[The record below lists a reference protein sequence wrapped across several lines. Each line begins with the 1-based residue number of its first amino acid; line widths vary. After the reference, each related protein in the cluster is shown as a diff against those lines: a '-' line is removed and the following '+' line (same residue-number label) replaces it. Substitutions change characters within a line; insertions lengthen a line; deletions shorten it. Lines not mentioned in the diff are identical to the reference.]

1 MQDLISEDND
11 ISGRVFQAGVKGSL
25 GKCNALAVIIYSWW
39 TNTIKG
45 ENMDNNQPNYENK
58 NEFGQNPYPQGVG
71 QQVNYQQNSGQQMN
85 YQQNNGQQMNYQ
97 QNSGQQ
103 MNYQQNSGQQANYQ
117 QNSTQQANY
126 DQNNYWHNNWQADHG
141 RNDHQQ
147 TAYEQAVN
155 KNNNADK
162 VNYSGGYVQPGTNDG
177 SYGISIAGMILGIVS
192 IVFSCTSCISFVLGV
207 VGVVL
212 SAVALSANSKG
223 KEMAIAGVVC
233 SIIGIFASIVW
244 GILFILD

>member
-1 MQDLISEDND
+1 MQDLISGDND
-11 ISGRVFQAGVKGSL
+11 ISGRVFKTGVKGSL
-25 GKCNALAVIIYSWW
+25 GKCNTLAVIIYSWW

-71 QQVNYQQNSGQQMN
+71 QQV
-85 YQQNNGQQMNYQ
+85 
-97 QNSGQQ
+97 
-103 MNYQQNSGQQANYQ
+103 NYQ

-162 VNYSGGYVQPGTNDG
+162 VNYSGRYVQPGTNDG
-177 SYGISIAGMILGIVS
+177 SYGMSIAGMILGIVS

-223 KEMAIAGVVC
+223 KEMAIAGVIC

>member
-25 GKCNALAVIIYSWW
+25 GKCNTLAVIIYSWW

-71 QQVNYQQNSGQQMN
+71 QQVNYQQNSR
-85 YQQNNGQQMNYQ
+85 
-97 QNSGQQ
+97 
-103 MNYQQNSGQQANYQ
+103 
-117 QNSTQQANY
+117 QQANY
-126 DQNNYWHNNWQADHG
+126 DQNNYWHDNWQADHG

-177 SYGISIAGMILGIVS
+177 SYGMSIAGMILGIVS

>member
-11 ISGRVFQAGVKGSL
+11 ISGMVFQAGVKGSL
-25 GKCNALAVIIYSWW
+25 GKCNTLAVIIYSWW

-85 YQQNNGQQMNYQ
+85 YQQN
-97 QNSGQQ
+97 
-103 MNYQQNSGQQANYQ
+103 SGQQANYQ

-126 DQNNYWHNNWQADHG
+126 DQNNYWHDNWQADHG
-141 RNDHQQ
+141 SNYHQP

-177 SYGISIAGMILGIVS
+177 SYGMSIAGMILGIVS

>member
-11 ISGRVFQAGVKGSL
+11 ISGMVFQAGVKGSL
-25 GKCNALAVIIYSWW
+25 GKCNTLAVIIYSWW

-85 YQQNNGQQMNYQ
+85 YQQNNGQQ
-97 QNSGQQ
+97 
-103 MNYQQNSGQQANYQ
+103 ANYQ

-126 DQNNYWHNNWQADHG
+126 DQNNYWHDNWQADHG

-177 SYGISIAGMILGIVS
+177 SYGMSIAGMILGIVS

>member
-11 ISGRVFQAGVKGSL
+11 ISGMVFQAGVKGSL
-25 GKCNALAVIIYSWW
+25 GKCNTLAVIIYSWW

-85 YQQNNGQQMNYQ
+85 YQQ
-97 QNSGQQ
+97 
-103 MNYQQNSGQQANYQ
+103 
-117 QNSTQQANY
+117 
-126 DQNNYWHNNWQADHG
+126 
-141 RNDHQQ
+141 

-177 SYGISIAGMILGIVS
+177 SYGMSIAGMILGIVS

-223 KEMAIAGVVC
+223 KEMAIAGVIC

-244 GILFILD
+244 GILFIID

>member
-1 MQDLISEDND
+1 MRDLISEDND
-11 ISGRVFQAGVKGSL
+11 ISGVVFKTGVKGSL
-25 GKCNALAVIIYSWW
+25 GKCNTLAVIIYSWW

-45 ENMDNNQPNYENK
+45 ENMDNNQPNYESK

-71 QQVNYQQNSGQQMN
+71 QQVNYRQNSGQQMN
-85 YQQNNGQQMNYQ
+85 Y
-97 QNSGQQ
+97 
-103 MNYQQNSGQQANYQ
+103 
-117 QNSTQQANY
+117 
-126 DQNNYWHNNWQADHG
+126 
-141 RNDHQQ
+141 QQ

-177 SYGISIAGMILGIVS
+177 SYGMSIAGMILGIVS
-192 IVFSCTSCISFVLGV
+192 IVFSCASCISFVLGV

-223 KEMAIAGVVC
+223 KEMAIAGVIC

>member
-11 ISGRVFQAGVKGSL
+11 ISGRVFKTGVKGSL
-25 GKCNALAVIIYSWW
+25 GKCNTLAVIIYSWW

-71 QQVNYQQNSGQQMN
+71 QQVNYQQNSRQQMN

-97 QNSGQQ
+97 QP
-103 MNYQQNSGQQANYQ
+103 
-117 QNSTQQANY
+117 
-126 DQNNYWHNNWQADHG
+126 
-141 RNDHQQ
+141 

-177 SYGISIAGMILGIVS
+177 SYGMSIAGMILGIVS

-223 KEMAIAGVVC
+223 KEMAIAGVIC

>member
-25 GKCNALAVIIYSWW
+25 GKCNTLAVIIYSWW

-71 QQVNYQQNSGQQMN
+71 QQV
-85 YQQNNGQQMNYQ
+85 NYQ

-177 SYGISIAGMILGIVS
+177 SYGMSIAGMILGIVS

>member
-11 ISGRVFQAGVKGSL
+11 ISGRVFKTGVKGRL
-25 GKCNALAVIIYSWW
+25 GKCNTLAVIIYSWW

-85 YQQNNGQQMNYQ
+85 YQQN
-97 QNSGQQ
+97 
-103 MNYQQNSGQQANYQ
+103 
-117 QNSTQQANY
+117 STQQANY
-126 DQNNYWHNNWQADHG
+126 DQNNYGHNNWQADHG

-177 SYGISIAGMILGIVS
+177 SYGMSIAGMILGIVS
-192 IVFSCTSCISFVLGV
+192 IVFSCASCISFVLGV

-223 KEMAIAGVVC
+223 KEMAIAGVIC

>member
-11 ISGRVFQAGVKGSL
+11 ISGMVFKDGVKGSL
-25 GKCNALAVIIYSWW
+25 GKCNTLAVIIYSWW

-45 ENMDNNQPNYENK
+45 ENMDNNQPNYESK

-85 YQQNNGQQMNYQ
+85 YQQNN
-97 QNSGQQ
+97 
-103 MNYQQNSGQQANYQ
+103 A
-117 QNSTQQANY
+117 QQANY
-126 DQNNYWHNNWQADHG
+126 DQNNYRNNNWQADHG

-177 SYGISIAGMILGIVS
+177 TYGMSIAGMILGIVS
-192 IVFSCTSCISFVLGV
+192 IVFSCTSCISFILGV

-223 KEMAIAGVVC
+223 KEMAIAGVIC

-244 GILFILD
+244 GILIILD

>member
-11 ISGRVFQAGVKGSL
+11 ISGMVFKAGVKGSL
-25 GKCNALAVIIYSWW
+25 GKCNTLAVIIYSWW

-45 ENMDNNQPNYENK
+45 ENMDNNQPNYETK

-71 QQVNYQQNSGQQMN
+71 QQNSGQQMN
-85 YQQNNGQQMNYQ
+85 YQQNNA
-97 QNSGQQ
+97 
-103 MNYQQNSGQQANYQ
+103 QQANY
-117 QNSTQQANY
+117 N
-126 DQNNYWHNNWQADHG
+126 QNNYRNNNWQADHG

-155 KNNNADK
+155 KNNNDGK

-177 SYGISIAGMILGIVS
+177 TYGMSIAGMILGIVS

-212 SAVALSANSKG
+212 SAVALSANGKG
-223 KEMAIAGVVC
+223 KEMAIAGVIC

-244 GILFILD
+244 GILIILD

>member
-1 MQDLISEDND
+1 M
-11 ISGRVFQAGVKGSL
+11 K
-25 GKCNALAVIIYSWW
+25 
-39 TNTIKG
+39 IKM
-45 ENMDNNQPNYENK
+45 NLDK
-58 NEFGQNPYPQGVG
+58 TRIRRGVG

-162 VNYSGGYVQPGTNDG
+162 VNYSGDMSSPNKRWIIRNVDRRNDTWNSINSVFMHIMYKLCFRSCGCCLKRCCFISKQQRQGNGDSRG
-177 SYGISIAGMILGIVS
+177 SM
-192 IVFSCTSCISFVLGV
+192 
-207 VGVVL
+207 
-212 SAVALSANSKG
+212 
-223 KEMAIAGVVC
+223 
-233 SIIGIFASIVW
+233 
-244 GILFILD
+244 

>member
-11 ISGRVFQAGVKGSL
+11 ISGMVFQAGVKGSL
-25 GKCNALAVIIYSWW
+25 GKCNTLAVIIYSWW

-71 QQVNYQQNSGQQMN
+71 QQVNYQQNSRQQMN

-103 MNYQQNSGQQANYQ
+103 MNY
-117 QNSTQQANY
+117 
-126 DQNNYWHNNWQADHG
+126 
-141 RNDHQQ
+141 HQP

-177 SYGISIAGMILGIVS
+177 SYGMSIAGMILGIVS

>member
-1 MQDLISEDND
+1 MQDLISGDND
-11 ISGRVFQAGVKGSL
+11 ISGRVFKSGVKRSL
-25 GKCNALAVIIYSWW
+25 RKCNTLAVIIYSWW

-58 NEFGQNPYPQGVG
+58 NEFGQNPYPQGAG

-85 YQQNNGQQMNYQ
+85 YQQN
-97 QNSGQQ
+97 SGQQ
-103 MNYQQNSGQQANYQ
+103 MNYQQNR
-117 QNSTQQANY
+117 TQQANY
-126 DQNNYWHNNWQADHG
+126 DQNNYWHNNWKADYG

-177 SYGISIAGMILGIVS
+177 SYGMSIAGMILGIVS
-192 IVFSCTSCISFVLGV
+192 IVFSCASCISFVLGV

-223 KEMAIAGVVC
+223 KEMAIAGVIC

>member
-11 ISGRVFQAGVKGSL
+11 ISDMVFQAGVKGSL
-25 GKCNALAVIIYSWW
+25 GKCNTLAVIIYSWW

-103 MNYQQNSGQQANYQ
+103 MNYQQP
-117 QNSTQQANY
+117 
-126 DQNNYWHNNWQADHG
+126 
-141 RNDHQQ
+141 

-177 SYGISIAGMILGIVS
+177 SYGMSIAGMILGIVS

>member
-1 MQDLISEDND
+1 MRDLISEDND
-11 ISGRVFQAGVKGSL
+11 ISGVVFKTGVKGSL
-25 GKCNALAVIIYSWW
+25 GKCNTLAVIIYSWW

-45 ENMDNNQPNYENK
+45 ENMDNNQPNYESK

-85 YQQNNGQQMNYQ
+85 Y
-97 QNSGQQ
+97 
-103 MNYQQNSGQQANYQ
+103 
-117 QNSTQQANY
+117 
-126 DQNNYWHNNWQADHG
+126 
-141 RNDHQQ
+141 QQ

-177 SYGISIAGMILGIVS
+177 TYGMSIAGMILGIVS

-212 SAVALSANSKG
+212 SAVALSANGKG
-223 KEMAIAGVVC
+223 KEMAIAGVIC

-244 GILFILD
+244 GILIILD

>member
-11 ISGRVFQAGVKGSL
+11 ISGMVFQAGVKGSL
-25 GKCNALAVIIYSWW
+25 GKCNTLAVIIYSWW

-97 QNSGQQ
+97 Q
-103 MNYQQNSGQQANYQ
+103 
-117 QNSTQQANY
+117 
-126 DQNNYWHNNWQADHG
+126 
-141 RNDHQQ
+141 Q
-147 TAYEQAVN
+147 TVYEQAVN

-177 SYGISIAGMILGIVS
+177 SYGMSIAGMILGIVS

-223 KEMAIAGVVC
+223 KEMAIAGVIC

>member
-1 MQDLISEDND
+1 MQDLISGDND
-11 ISGRVFQAGVKGSL
+11 ISGMVFQTGVKGSL
-25 GKCNALAVIIYSWW
+25 GKCNTLAVIIYSWW

-71 QQVNYQQNSGQQMN
+71 QQGNYQQNSGQQMN

-97 QNSGQQ
+97 QP
-103 MNYQQNSGQQANYQ
+103 
-117 QNSTQQANY
+117 
-126 DQNNYWHNNWQADHG
+126 
-141 RNDHQQ
+141 

-155 KNNNADK
+155 KNKNADK

-177 SYGISIAGMILGIVS
+177 SYGMSIAGMILGIVS

-223 KEMAIAGVVC
+223 KEMAIAGVIC

>member
-1 MQDLISEDND
+1 MQDLISGDND
-11 ISGRVFQAGVKGSL
+11 ILGRVFKTGVKGSL
-25 GKCNALAVIIYSWW
+25 GKCNTLAVIIYSWW

-85 YQQNNGQQMNYQ
+85 YQQ
-97 QNSGQQ
+97 
-103 MNYQQNSGQQANYQ
+103 
-117 QNSTQQANY
+117 
-126 DQNNYWHNNWQADHG
+126 
-141 RNDHQQ
+141 

-177 SYGISIAGMILGIVS
+177 TYGMSIAGMILGIVS

-212 SAVALSANSKG
+212 SAVALSANGKG
-223 KEMAIAGVVC
+223 KEMAIAGVIC

-244 GILFILD
+244 GILIILD

>member
-1 MQDLISEDND
+1 MQDLISENND
-11 ISGRVFQAGVKGSL
+11 ISGMVFKTSVKGSL
-25 GKCNALAVIIYSWW
+25 GKCNTLAVIIYSWW

-45 ENMDNNQPNYENK
+45 ENMDNNQPNYESK
-58 NEFGQNPYPQGVG
+58 NEFGQNPYPQGV
-71 QQVNYQQNSGQQMN
+71 
-85 YQQNNGQQMNYQ
+85 GQQMNYQ

-103 MNYQQNSGQQANYQ
+103 MNYQQNSGQQTNYQ
-117 QNSTQQANY
+117 QNNAQQANY
-126 DQNNYWHNNWQADHG
+126 NQNNYRNNNWQADHG

-177 SYGISIAGMILGIVS
+177 TYGMSIAGMILGIVS

-207 VGVVL
+207 MGVVL
-212 SAVALSANSKG
+212 SAVALSANGKG
-223 KEMAIAGVVC
+223 KEMAIAGVIC

-244 GILFILD
+244 GILIILD

>member
-11 ISGRVFQAGVKGSL
+11 ISGMVFQAGVKGSL
-25 GKCNALAVIIYSWW
+25 GKCNTLAVIIYSWW

-85 YQQNNGQQMNYQ
+85 YQQNNGQQ
-97 QNSGQQ
+97 
-103 MNYQQNSGQQANYQ
+103 ANYQ

-126 DQNNYWHNNWQADHG
+126 DQNNYWHDNWQADHG

-177 SYGISIAGMILGIVS
+177 SYGMSIAGMILGIVS
-192 IVFSCTSCISFVLGV
+192 IVFSCT
-207 VGVVL
+207 
-212 SAVALSANSKG
+212 
-223 KEMAIAGVVC
+223 
-233 SIIGIFASIVW
+233 
-244 GILFILD
+244 

>member
-25 GKCNALAVIIYSWW
+25 GKCNTLAVIIYSWW

-85 YQQNNGQQMNYQ
+85 YQQN
-97 QNSGQQ
+97 SGQQ
-103 MNYQQNSGQQANYQ
+103 MNYQ

-177 SYGISIAGMILGIVS
+177 SYGMSIAGMILGIVS

>member
-25 GKCNALAVIIYSWW
+25 GKCSTLAVIIYSWW

-97 QNSGQQ
+97 QP
-103 MNYQQNSGQQANYQ
+103 
-117 QNSTQQANY
+117 
-126 DQNNYWHNNWQADHG
+126 
-141 RNDHQQ
+141 

-177 SYGISIAGMILGIVS
+177 SYGMSIAGMILGIVS

>member
-11 ISGRVFQAGVKGSL
+11 ISGRVFKTGVKGSL
-25 GKCNALAVIIYSWW
+25 GKCNTLAVIIYSWW

-85 YQQNNGQQMNYQ
+85 YQQ
-97 QNSGQQ
+97 
-103 MNYQQNSGQQANYQ
+103 
-117 QNSTQQANY
+117 
-126 DQNNYWHNNWQADHG
+126 
-141 RNDHQQ
+141 

-177 SYGISIAGMILGIVS
+177 SYGMSIAGMILGIVS

-223 KEMAIAGVVC
+223 KEMAIAGVIC

>member
-11 ISGRVFQAGVKGSL
+11 ISGRVFKTGVKGSL
-25 GKCNALAVIIYSWW
+25 GKCNTLAVIIYSWW

-85 YQQNNGQQMNYQ
+85 YQQN
-97 QNSGQQ
+97 
-103 MNYQQNSGQQANYQ
+103 SGQQANYQ

-141 RNDHQQ
+141 SNYHQP

-177 SYGISIAGMILGIVS
+177 SYGMSIAGMILGIVS

-233 SIIGIFASIVW
+233 SIIGIFASIIW

>member
-11 ISGRVFQAGVKGSL
+11 ISGRVFKTGVKGSL
-25 GKCNALAVIIYSWW
+25 GKCNTLAVIIYSWW

-58 NEFGQNPYPQGVG
+58 NEFGQNPYQQGVG

-85 YQQNNGQQMNYQ
+85 YQKNNGQQMNYQ
-97 QNSGQQ
+97 QP
-103 MNYQQNSGQQANYQ
+103 
-117 QNSTQQANY
+117 
-126 DQNNYWHNNWQADHG
+126 
-141 RNDHQQ
+141 

-177 SYGISIAGMILGIVS
+177 SYGMSIAGMILGIVS

-223 KEMAIAGVVC
+223 KEMAIAGVIC

>member
-11 ISGRVFQAGVKGSL
+11 ISGMVFKSGVKRSL
-25 GKCNALAVIIYSWW
+25 RKCNTLAVIIYSWW

-85 YQQNNGQQMNYQ
+85 YQQNN
-97 QNSGQQ
+97 
-103 MNYQQNSGQQANYQ
+103 A
-117 QNSTQQANY
+117 QQANY
-126 DQNNYWHNNWQADHG
+126 DQNNYRNNNWQADHG

-177 SYGISIAGMILGIVS
+177 TYGMSIAGMILGIVS

-212 SAVALSANSKG
+212 SAVALSANGKG
-223 KEMAIAGVVC
+223 KEMAIAGVIC

-244 GILFILD
+244 GILIILD

>member
-1 MQDLISEDND
+1 MQDLISGDND
-11 ISGRVFQAGVKGSL
+11 ISGMVFQTGVKGSF
-25 GKCNALAVIIYSWW
+25 GKCNTLAVNIYSWW

-85 YQQNNGQQMNYQ
+85 YQQN
-97 QNSGQQ
+97 ST
-103 MNYQQNSGQQANYQ
+103 QQANYQ

-177 SYGISIAGMILGIVS
+177 SYGMSIAGMILGIVS

-223 KEMAIAGVVC
+223 KEMAIAGVIC

>member
-11 ISGRVFQAGVKGSL
+11 ISGMVFQAGVKGSL
-25 GKCNALAVIIYSWW
+25 GKCNTLAVIIYSWW

-71 QQVNYQQNSGQQMN
+71 QQVNYQQNSEQQMN

-97 QNSGQQ
+97 QNSG
-103 MNYQQNSGQQANYQ
+103 
-117 QNSTQQANY
+117 QQANY

-177 SYGISIAGMILGIVS
+177 SYGMSIAGMILGIVS

-223 KEMAIAGVVC
+223 KEMAIAGVIC

-244 GILFILD
+244 GILLILD

>member
-11 ISGRVFQAGVKGSL
+11 ISGMVFQAGVKGSL
-25 GKCNALAVIIYSWW
+25 GKCNTLAVIIYSWW

-85 YQQNNGQQMNYQ
+85 YQQ
-97 QNSGQQ
+97 
-103 MNYQQNSGQQANYQ
+103 
-117 QNSTQQANY
+117 
-126 DQNNYWHNNWQADHG
+126 
-141 RNDHQQ
+141 

-177 SYGISIAGMILGIVS
+177 SYGMSIAGMILGIVS

-223 KEMAIAGVVC
+223 KEMAIAGVIC

>member
-11 ISGRVFQAGVKGSL
+11 ISGMVFKAGVKGSL
-25 GKCNALAVIIYSWW
+25 GKCNTLAVIIYSWW

-45 ENMDNNQPNYENK
+45 ENMDNNQPNYESK
-58 NEFGQNPYPQGVG
+58 NEFGQNPYPQGV
-71 QQVNYQQNSGQQMN
+71 
-85 YQQNNGQQMNYQ
+85 GQQMNYQ

-103 MNYQQNSGQQANYQ
+103 MNYQQNSGQQTNYQ
-117 QNSTQQANY
+117 QNSGQQTNYQQNNAQQANY
-126 DQNNYWHNNWQADHG
+126 NQNNYRNNNWQADHG

-177 SYGISIAGMILGIVS
+177 TYGMSIAGMILGIAS

-223 KEMAIAGVVC
+223 KEMAIAGVIC

-244 GILFILD
+244 GILIILD

>member
-1 MQDLISEDND
+1 MQNLISEDND
-11 ISGRVFQAGVKGSL
+11 ISGMVFQAGVKGSL
-25 GKCNALAVIIYSWW
+25 GKCNTLAVIIYSWW

-85 YQQNNGQQMNYQ
+85 YQQN
-97 QNSGQQ
+97 
-103 MNYQQNSGQQANYQ
+103 SGQQANYQ

-126 DQNNYWHNNWQADHG
+126 DQNNYWHDNWQADHG
-141 RNDHQQ
+141 SNYHQP

-177 SYGISIAGMILGIVS
+177 SYGMSIAGMILGIVS

>member
-11 ISGRVFQAGVKGSL
+11 ISGRVFQVGVKGSL
-25 GKCNALAVIIYSWW
+25 GKCNTLAVIIYSWW

-71 QQVNYQQNSGQQMN
+71 QQVNYQQNSRQQMN
-85 YQQNNGQQMNYQ
+85 YQQNNGQQMNY
-97 QNSGQQ
+97 
-103 MNYQQNSGQQANYQ
+103 
-117 QNSTQQANY
+117 
-126 DQNNYWHNNWQADHG
+126 
-141 RNDHQQ
+141 HQP

-177 SYGISIAGMILGIVS
+177 SYGMSIAGMILGIVS

>member
-11 ISGRVFQAGVKGSL
+11 ISGMVFQAGVKGSL
-25 GKCNALAVIIYSWW
+25 GKCNTLAVIIYSWW

-71 QQVNYQQNSGQQMN
+71 QQVNYQH
-85 YQQNNGQQMNYQ
+85 
-97 QNSGQQ
+97 NSGQQ

-126 DQNNYWHNNWQADHG
+126 DQNNYWHDNWQADHG

-177 SYGISIAGMILGIVS
+177 SYGMSIAGMILGIVS

>member
-11 ISGRVFQAGVKGSL
+11 ISGMVFQAGVKGSL
-25 GKCNALAVIIYSWW
+25 GKCNTLAVIIYSWW

-71 QQVNYQQNSGQQMN
+71 QQVNYQQNSR
-85 YQQNNGQQMNYQ
+85 
-97 QNSGQQ
+97 QQ

-126 DQNNYWHNNWQADHG
+126 DQNNYWHDNWQADHG

-177 SYGISIAGMILGIVS
+177 SYGMSIAGMILGIVS

>member
-25 GKCNALAVIIYSWW
+25 GKCSTLAVIIYSLW

-58 NEFGQNPYPQGVG
+58 NEFGQNPYPQGIG
-71 QQVNYQQNSGQQMN
+71 QQV
-85 YQQNNGQQMNYQ
+85 NYQ

-177 SYGISIAGMILGIVS
+177 SYGMSIAGMILGIVS

>member
-1 MQDLISEDND
+1 MQDLISGDND
-11 ISGRVFQAGVKGSL
+11 ILGRVFKTGVKGSL
-25 GKCNALAVIIYSWW
+25 GKCNTLAVIIYSWW

-71 QQVNYQQNSGQQMN
+71 QQV
-85 YQQNNGQQMNYQ
+85 
-97 QNSGQQ
+97 
-103 MNYQQNSGQQANYQ
+103 NYQ

-177 SYGISIAGMILGIVS
+177 SYGMSIAGMILGIVS

-223 KEMAIAGVVC
+223 KEMAIAGVIC

>member
-25 GKCNALAVIIYSWW
+25 GKCNTLAVIIYSWW

-58 NEFGQNPYPQGVG
+58 NEFGQNPYPQGV
-71 QQVNYQQNSGQQMN
+71 
-85 YQQNNGQQMNYQ
+85 
-97 QNSGQQ
+97 GQQ

-177 SYGISIAGMILGIVS
+177 SYGMSIAGMILGIVS

-212 SAVALSANSKG
+212 SVVALSANSKG

>member
-25 GKCNALAVIIYSWW
+25 GKCNTLAVIIYSWW

-103 MNYQQNSGQQANYQ
+103 MNYQQP
-117 QNSTQQANY
+117 
-126 DQNNYWHNNWQADHG
+126 
-141 RNDHQQ
+141 

-177 SYGISIAGMILGIVS
+177 SYGMSIAGMILGIVS